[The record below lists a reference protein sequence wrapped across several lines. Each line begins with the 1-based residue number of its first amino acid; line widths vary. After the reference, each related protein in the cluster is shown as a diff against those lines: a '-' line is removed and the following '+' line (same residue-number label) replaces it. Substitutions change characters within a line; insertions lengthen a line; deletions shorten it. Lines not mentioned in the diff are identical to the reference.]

1 MSAPAA
7 PVARAEAY
15 AAKLVELD
23 AVDVLGMTDIAMLG
37 ALAVC
42 VRRPLRRELPAIRA
56 AYPALRAAARD
67 AGRCCAPAD
76 H

>member
-1 MSAPAA
+1 MSAPAV

-15 AAKLVELD
+15 AAKLVELG
-23 AVDVLGMTDIAMLG
+23 AVDAEAMTDIAMLG

-56 AYPALRAAARD
+56 AYPALRAAADAARRD
-67 AGRCCAPAD
+67 RLTA
-76 H
+76 